1 VTKIRHYKINRQAP
15 ARNYKVRYESDLNQ
29 EQLDVVM
36 AGDGPI
42 LVIAGAGSGKTR
54 ALTFRVSRLVEDGT
68 DPTRILLLTFTNK
81 AARSMLSRVEELVQ
95 VDTRTIWGGTFH
107 AVGNRIL
114 RRHAELLGFR
124 SNFTILDEEDAKET
138 MEATVSSLAIDTLAK
153 RFPRGDVLAS
163 IHSYVV
169 NTGASLVEYLEESHP
184 HFLNLADEIR
194 GVFDRYKEKKKESN
208 AMDFD
213 DLLLHWRTLLAD
225 HPEASL
231 AIRSRFRHI
240 LVDEYQDTNRLQA
253 EIVDLL
259 AQDHRNVMV
268 VGDDAQAI
276 YSFRGASFENIL
288 TFPLRWPDCRAFR
301 LETNYRSTPEII
313 ALANASIAQN
323 RFQFPKELLAVRASG
338 EMPGLI
344 GAETVRVQAEFVAGR
359 ILELRD
365 EGMSLAEIAVL
376 YRSHYQVMELEM
388 ELTRRNIPYEI
399 RSGVRFMEQA
409 HIKDVLAFLRIVD
422 NPSEEL
428 SWKRAMKLFPRVGE
442 RIAADVWERI
452 AKRHDTLSTFL
463 SMPQPTGTRGAA
475 EGLRRFGAIV
485 RKLDTEGMRRCPA
498 DAIRVVLDDHY
509 RDYARLKFPNASSRL
524 DDLEELAGFALAYDS
539 VGEFLREVTLERPL
553 AGEELV
559 VAGNEDE
566 KVVLS
571 SVHQAKGLEWD
582 AVFVIGLSEGRFPS
596 ARAMKDRA
604 TIVRLPP
611 TLPEL
616 PAAEAALV
624 RMMDVASA
632 PDETGHREISIP
644 PEEEERRLFHVAVT
658 RARRALYLTYPRV
671 ERDRGRYEVLMEA
684 SRFLREVDGELF
696 EVWAIS

>member
-1 VTKIRHYKINRQAP
+1 MTKIRHYKLEPKAP
-15 ARNYKVRYESDLNQ
+15 SRNYKVRYDADLNR

-81 AARSMLSRVEELVQ
+81 ASRSMLSRVEELVQ
-95 VDTRTIWGGTFH
+95 VDTRSIWGGTFH
-107 AVGNRIL
+107 SVGNRLL

-124 SNFTILDEEDAKET
+124 SNFTILDEDDAKET
-138 MEATVSSLAIDTLAK
+138 MESAVSSLGIDTLAK

-169 NTGASLVEYLEESHP
+169 NTGCDLVAYLEGNHP
-184 HFLNLADEIR
+184 HFLGLTSEIR
-194 GVFDRYKEKKKESN
+194 GVFDRYAEKKRDSN

-213 DLLLHWRTLLAD
+213 DLLLHWRTLLVS
-225 HPEASL
+225 HPEASQ

-240 LVDEYQDTNRLQA
+240 LVDEYQDTNHLQA

-301 LETNYRSTPEII
+301 LETNYRSTPEIL
-313 ALANASIAQN
+313 ALANQSITHN

-338 EMPGLI
+338 PNPAL
-344 GAETVRVQAEFVAGR
+344 VPLDSVDQQAQFVASY
-359 ILELRD
+359 ILQLRD
-365 EGMSLAEIAVL
+365 EGTSLGEIAVL

-388 ELTRRNIPYEI
+388 ELSRRNIPYEI
-399 RSGVRFMEQA
+399 RSGIRFMEQA
-409 HIKDVLAFLRIVD
+409 HIKDVLAFIRIID

-442 RIAADVWERI
+442 RIAAEVWERI
-452 AKRHDTLSTFL
+452 ASRHDTLASFL
-463 SMPQPTGTRGAA
+463 ATKQALASRAA
-475 EGLRRFGAIV
+475 GESLRFFAAIL
-485 RKLDTEGMRRCPA
+485 RKLDSETMRRCPA
-498 DAIRVVLDDHY
+498 DAIRHVLDEHY
-509 RDYARLKFPNASSRL
+509 RAYARLKFPNAQTRL
-524 DDLEELAGFALAYDS
+524 DDLEELAGFALKYDS
-539 VGEFLREVTLERPL
+539 VSEFLRDLTLERPI

-559 VAGNEDE
+559 VAGTEDE

-582 AVFVIGLSEGRFPS
+582 AVFVIGLCEGRFPS
-596 ARAMKDRA
+596 ARAMKDQA

-611 TLPEL
+611 KLGEL
-616 PAAEAALV
+616 PAADAALV
-624 RMMDVASA
+624 RMMDVASPA
-632 PDETGHREISIP
+632 DETGHREISIP
-644 PEEEERRLFHVAVT
+644 GEEEERRLFHVAVT
-658 RARRALYLTYPRV
+658 RARRELFLTYPV
-671 ERDRGRYEVLMEA
+671 MMRDRGRYEVLMEA
-684 SRFLREVDGELF
+684 SRFVREVDEDLF
-696 EVWAIS
+696 EKIIVS